1 MIGSDLIG
9 PTSLG
14 AGATA
19 KVQLG
24 GADLVLPAWARSILA
39 IRPMLQIVTPT
50 VDEAVMASVTLESDD
65 FSVQPYIMLG
75 APIQSN
81 DGAAAAPFTPEPPWY
96 PVNCPINGG
105 DRIKIYGTPLT
116 ASTVAPYMSCQVIVG
131 DKKPG
136 AQLHAKIGA
145 ITATG
150 TAASVNVT
158 EDSYTLTGGNTLK
171 ELVGAVGTMALL
183 AGDVIMGRFD
193 FISNDLKDPTPLKL
207 PTAPMSGILGTAD
220 SILSPGLSRAKVEVP
235 ISSPCLFTNSLRM
248 ALAPAGAG
256 KFITGVIY
264 Q

>member
-14 AGATA
+14 VGATA

-65 FSVQPYIMLG
+65 FSVQPFITLA
-75 APIQSN
+75 APIQSS
-81 DGAAAAPFTPEPPWY
+81 DGTHAAPFTPEPPWY
-96 PVNCPINGG
+96 PVNCPIAGG
-105 DRIKIYGTPLT
+105 DRLKVYGTPLT
-116 ASTVAPYMSCQVIVG
+116 ASSAAPYMSCQVVVG

-136 AQLHAKIGA
+136 AQLHSKIGT

-158 EDSYTLTGGNTLK
+158 EASYTLTGGNTLK
-171 ELVGAVGTMALL
+171 EIIGAVGTMALL

-193 FISNDLKDPTPLKL
+193 FVSNDLKFPTPLKL
-207 PTAPMSGILGTAD
+207 PTSVMSGILGVEDA
-220 SILSPGLSRAKVEVP
+220 IISPGLSRAKVEVP

-248 ALAPAGAG
+248 ALAPVGAG